1 MVARP
6 SSESHTVDVC
16 THCALRPRGLPIVCL
31 LLEHARLDHKRSLC
45 REPRHLPLALHGL
58 LGVYTDHPIE
68 GSPHGGSAA
77 LGSLLLEAPERLRVA

>member
-1 MVARP
+1 MVAKP

-16 THCALRPRGLPIVCL
+16 THCALRPGGQPIVCL

-58 LGVYTDHPIE
+58 LGVYTDYPIE
-68 GSPHGGSAA
+68 GGAHGGSAA
-77 LGSLLLEAPERLRVA
+77 LGSLLLEAPACLRVA